1 MFWLCLILVNFASF
15 LPFYLLNSRQQP
27 NPIGFVYER
36 RLRHRHIK
44 DLLFSKLEFSDPFR
58 VNVEFTLVLL
68 LSLSLALPTLL
79 IEWLVSGILLVS
91 WVYSIYLSIML
102 FVFSRTPAFF
112 SDYSLIK
119 TGFVVFKGRATLLT
133 LSVFVVVLALSSVA
147 MSITQWLISLYQ
159 ENIVINL
166 LMVSCILFISLGDW
180 KKQKICRF
188 DWRNTKYKDLHWR
201 NCFSTLLHAYR
212 NYLFCQKY
220 KPILLMSEQDFE
232 NKNTFK
238 PLCLS
243 KKPNFVF
250 LCIESYGARIYKDPK
265 LAVHLESV
273 FEAYKEKLIESN
285 FHISSHFS
293 TAPIYSGGSWL
304 SYCSFMYGTKIE
316 NTCLYETMF
325 EASGNFSVYESLFHI
340 LHRNGYQ
347 NVLSSPMGGVDDK
360 DINWDSIERCFQS
373 DHIVN
378 WEKLNFQGNT
388 LPFFGLKKRYCA
400 PDQYVINHAYEE
412 AKNKTDGPFSVFYCT
427 MNSHIPWISPL
438 HVEEEWKTLNQREH
452 KVAITTDNLSSN
464 HDKYIAS
471 IKYQLE
477 CVLDFAIRTKDDNLV
492 LVVFGDHQPPLI
504 SIPRM
509 GLETPIHIISKHKG
523 FVEYFHQHGF
533 KKGINLRGHGQ
544 KKTIHQ
550 LNMKVL

>member
-1 MFWLCLILVNFASF
+1 
-15 LPFYLLNSRQQP
+15 
-27 NPIGFVYER
+27 
-36 RLRHRHIK
+36 
-44 DLLFSKLEFSDPFR
+44 
-58 VNVEFTLVLL
+58 
-68 LSLSLALPTLL
+68 
-79 IEWLVSGILLVS
+79 
-91 WVYSIYLSIML
+91 
-102 FVFSRTPAFF
+102 
-112 SDYSLIK
+112 
-119 TGFVVFKGRATLLT
+119 
-133 LSVFVVVLALSSVA
+133 
-147 MSITQWLISLYQ
+147 
-159 ENIVINL
+159 
-166 LMVSCILFISLGDW
+166 
-180 KKQKICRF
+180 
-188 DWRNTKYKDLHWR
+188 
-201 NCFSTLLHAYR
+201 
-212 NYLFCQKY
+212 
-220 KPILLMSEQDFE
+220 
-232 NKNTFK
+232 
-238 PLCLS
+238 
-243 KKPNFVF
+243 
-250 LCIESYGARIYKDPK
+250 
-265 LAVHLESV
+265 
-273 FEAYKEKLIESN
+273 
-285 FHISSHFS
+285 
-293 TAPIYSGGSWL
+293 
-304 SYCSFMYGTKIE
+304 
-316 NTCLYETMF
+316 
-325 EASGNFSVYESLFHI
+325 
-340 LHRNGYQ
+340 
-347 NVLSSPMGGVDDK
+347 MGGVDDK

-544 KKTIHQ
+544 KKDHTPIKHEGFMSLFVNACSANFTDEKHEFQ
-550 LNMKVL
+550 IYPNGMALVENEPSVQQIDPQEIKNSNGN